1 MGEFLS
7 FFERKAY
14 LCVVIAETTL
24 NSVRWNILPLVRSS
38 PLFPRNFIHDFLI
51 GFIQSGVVYSFY
63 INISG
68 AGGSVTQPF
77 ADDGY
82 IGMAVIGQ
90 ARPTVTGHI
99 GRQLV
104 GNTCQLGEFLQL
116 TVVIGEPVAILAI
129 GLVGTAAGEDGKD
142 IVRVAGIVATDYLQ
156 GTGRK
161 LEAYLLI
168 GLAALVGE
176 IAILVNL
183 RLAEKGHI
191 DKGDAT
197 GEDAEQEDIAHEL
210 KGTAR
215 TQGDLL
221 QFPDIVHTQG
231 ALVGLGI
238 AGIAVLEGMEVGHL
252 MFFHGLVVDRPKR
265 THVAGDGVHADAG
278 GLEPTLITGYQGRG
292 QVLEQQVLPFQKTL
306 EGMQSGAIVGSG
318 TETSFFPNPGYLSG
332 EIIGQER

>member
-24 NSVRWNILPLVRSS
+24 NSVRQNILPLVRSS

-51 GFIQSGVVYSFY
+51 GFIQAGVVYSFY

-77 ADDGY
+77 ADDGH

-104 GNTCQLGEFLQL
+104 GNACQLGEFLQL
-116 TVVIGEPVAILAI
+116 AVVIGEPVAILAI
-129 GLVGTAAGEDGKD
+129 GFVGMLMRQDGKN
-142 IVRVAGIVATDYLQ
+142 IVRVVGTIAVDNLQ
-156 GTGRK
+156 GTRRK

-176 IAILVNL
+176 IAIAVDL
-183 RLAEKGHI
+183 RLAEKSDI
-191 DKGDAT
+191 DKGDAARK
-197 GEDAEQEDIAHEL
+197 DAEQEDVAHQLEGAARK
-210 KGTAR
+210 KG
-215 TQGDLL
+215 DFL
-221 QFPDIVHTQG
+221 QFPDFGDSDGT
-231 ALVGLGI
+231 LVGPGI

-278 GLEPTLITGYQGRG
+278 GLEPTLITGYQGGG
-292 QVLEQQVLPFQKTL
+292 QVLEQQVLPFQETL

-332 EIIGQER
+332 EIIGQGR

>member
-24 NSVRWNILPLVRSS
+24 NSVRRNILPLVRSS

-68 AGGSVTQPF
+68 TGGSVTQPF

-129 GLVGTAAGEDGKD
+129 GFVGTAAGEDGKD
-142 IVRVAGIVATDYLQ
+142 IVRAAGIVATDYLQ

-176 IAILVNL
+176 IAIAVDL
-183 RLAEKGHI
+183 RLTEKSDI
-191 DKGDAT
+191 DKGDAARKDT
-197 GEDAEQEDIAHEL
+197 EQEDVAHQLEGAARK
-210 KGTAR
+210 KG
-215 TQGDLL
+215 DFL
-221 QFPDIVHTQG
+221 QFPDFGDSDGT
-231 ALVGLGI
+231 LVGLGI
-238 AGIAVLEGMEVGHL
+238 AGIAVLEGLEVGHL
-252 MFFHGLVVDRPKR
+252 MFFHRLVIDRPER
-265 THVAGDGVHADAG
+265 THVTRDGVHADAG
-278 GLEPTLITGYQGRG
+278 GLEPTLITGNQGG
-292 QVLEQQVLPFQKTL
+292 SQILEQQVLPFQETL

-318 TETSFFPNPGYLSG
+318 TETSFFPNPSYLLRK
-332 EIIGQER
+332 IFGQRG